1 METKEIAVLEKQVLP
16 LVAQAQAQQ
25 ITSREDMK
33 TATTVLSELGRYYD
47 TVVAKR
53 EEITTPMNLAL
64 KNARAMF
71 DPIEKPAKAAMQTL
85 RTRMAEYQTA
95 QTEAAEQAAEKLAA
109 RIQPGKGHLTME
121 TAMRKADAIAKP
133 DEVIST
139 ESGQLKFRKQPTL
152 EITDLDLIP
161 AEYWLVDEAKLFQA
175 LKDGNEVLG
184 AKIGYKMVPI
194 NTR

>member
-1 METKEIAVLEKQVLP
+1 METKEIAVLEKRVLP

-47 TVVAKR
+47 
-53 EEITTPMNLAL
+53 TPMNLAL

-152 EITDLDLIP
+152 EITDLALIP